1 MGKGSFSV
9 ESKFNVFGSD
19 GRQMVWKKA
28 NEQMKTKNVRPTV
41 KLSGGSVMI
50 WGCISASGV
59 GELVFIEDIMKKED
73 YPCILQQNFVK
84 IAEKLGIERE
94 FMFYQDNDPKHNSHI
109 VQEYLLYK
117 CPKLVHPPPQS
128 PDL

>member
-1 MGKGSFSV
+1 MS
-9 ESKFNVFGSD
+9 
-19 GRQMVWKKA
+19 WKKA
-28 NEQMKTKNVRPTV
+28 NEEMETKNLRPTV
-41 KLSGGSVMI
+41 KHGGGSVMI

-109 VQEYLLYK
+109 V
-117 CPKLVHPPPQS
+117 
-128 PDL
+128 